1 MTKAFIAVIIA
12 TIALIIV
19 FQAIDPNNNSVINNP
34 NNTTS
39 VVEGDN
45 LSVSI
50 NGEITRPGTYYVDL
64 NSTLEDLI
72 SVAGGVT
79 SHADEL
85 AYDTSYVLK
94 DGYTFYI
101 AAKYDNTDVCTL
113 EPIIKVNINTDD
125 EETLQTVAG
134 IGSTIAKAIIS
145 YREQNGEF
153 YRIEDVKNVSGI
165 GNATFEKIKNYIKLR
180 TEWYFYSFQLP

>member
-1 MTKAFIAVIIA
+1 MTKVFIAVIIA

-50 NGEITRPGTYYVDL
+50 NGEVTRPGTYYVDL

-79 SHADEL
+79 SNADEL

-101 AAKYDNTDVCTL
+101 APKYDNTDVCTL

-134 IGSTIAKAIIS
+134 IGSTIANAIIS

-180 TEWYFYSFQLP
+180 SEWYFYSFQLP